1 MDEMFWARTY
11 AYSLL
16 PVLLFAVHLLAVP
29 AARTSARGV
38 ELLTMYVLA
47 IGVGAGGLGGAY
59 GHLAMPDVVAE
70 SIGWETGS
78 PFQLEMGFA
87 NLALGLLGLV
97 AANRRDGFRHATVLA
112 VTVIG
117 AGATAVHLVD
127 LSANGNY
134 AAGNTIQN
142 IGNLLDPLLL
152 VTLLWLAS
160 QLRGE
165 ERRDARFDTWQVSER
180 PIVAGAAI
188 GVGVGFATG
197 YVVDALWV
205 GSTLGAVLAVLGARA
220 VRRRHTNTI
229 VHDGGSRER
238 GHERSHG

>member
-1 MDEMFWARTY
+1 MFWARTY

-16 PVLLFAVHLLAVP
+16 PLLLFAVHLLAEP
-29 AARTSARGV
+29 AARTSPRRV

-47 IGVGAGGLGGAY
+47 VGVGAAGLGGAF
-59 GHLAMPDVVAE
+59 GHLMMPDVVANA
-70 SIGWETGS
+70 IGWDTGS

-87 NLALGLLGLV
+87 NLALGLLGLI

-117 AGATAVHLVD
+117 VGATAVHLVD
-127 LSANGNY
+127 LSTTGNH

-142 IGNLLDPLLL
+142 VSNLLDPLLL
-152 VTLLWLAS
+152 VTLLLLAS
-160 QLRGE
+160 RLRDQ
-165 ERRDARFDTWQVSER
+165 ERRDAGFDSWQLR
-180 PIVAGAAI
+180 QRAIVAGAAI

-205 GSTLGAVLAVLGARA
+205 GSTLGAVLGVAGAGALHRRA
-220 VRRRHTNTI
+220 TNHVVR
-229 VHDGGSRER
+229 GASSEGE
-238 GHERSHG
+238 HERVHP